1 MLTCLRFSLFP
12 LLVFPLLYAALLHG
26 GYAGWWYTLG
36 LIFAYLLVD
45 NVAEAPS
52 TVTFQSGIYYNT
64 VLLLHIPFSCVALL
78 LLFWQSA
85 VNHEE
90 LFNFASRLHELAPFL
105 PTPTPV
111 TSSLEYWGLVIAV
124 GFVFGHNTAVAHELM
139 HRRSRWL
146 FEASRLLFALCGDA
160 QVVISHIHSH
170 HTKVAT
176 AEDPTSARRGDSIYW
191 HFLRA
196 VCGQY
201 RDSLAFERNRLAK
214 AGALRRAMGNQVIN
228 GVLLSII
235 PLLLVGTLV
244 GLVALVSWL
253 VIMLIAK
260 WLLEA
265 INYVQHYGLV
275 RVPGS
280 AIETRHSW
288 ESQGLASTL
297 GLYNAT
303 RHGGHHVNG
312 NDPFWDLEYHGTAPV
327 HPHGYMYAISLAL
340 IPPWWRSYIAPRLS
354 AWDQYMASAEEQT
367 LVRLSLTET
376 EPNRSSTSTA
386 EAK

>member
-12 LLVFPLLYAALLHG
+12 LLLFPLLYAALLYG
-26 GYAGWWYTLG
+26 GHAGWWYTLG
-36 LIFAYLLVD
+36 LIAAYLVVD
-45 NVAEAPS
+45 NIAEAPS
-52 TVTFQSGIYYNT
+52 TVSFQSGTYYNA
-64 VLLLHIPFSCVALL
+64 VLLMHLPLSILALT

-85 VNHEE
+85 ADHTGLRSIAEG
-90 LFNFASRLHELAPFL
+90 LHERLPFL
-105 PTPTPV
+105 PLPTPV
-111 TSSLEYWGLVIAV
+111 SNAFEYWGLVIAV

-139 HRRSRWL
+139 HRRNRGL

-176 AEDPTSARRGDSIYW
+176 ADDPTSARRGDSIYR

-196 VCGQY
+196 VRGQY
-201 RDSLAFERNRLAK
+201 RDSLGFERNRLAK
-214 AGALRRAMGNQVIN
+214 AHPVRRLLCNQVIN
-228 GVLLSII
+228 GALLSII
-235 PLLLVGTLV
+235 PLLLAGALV
-244 GLVALVSWL
+244 GLSALISWL
-253 VIMLIAK
+253 VVMLIAK

-280 AIETRHSW
+280 AIEARHSW

-312 NDPFWDLEYHGTAPV
+312 NEPFWQLEYHGTAPV
-327 HPHGYMYAISLAL
+327 HPYGYMFAISLAL
-340 IPPWWRSYIAPRLS
+340 IPPLWSSYIGPRLNH
-354 AWDQYMASAEEQT
+354 WDSNMASAEEQT
-367 LVRLSLTET
+367 LVRLSLAET
-376 EPNRSSTSTA
+376 EPSRSSTSTA